1 MNDKN
6 TNKQKAG
13 KLFYILFAV
22 IALVVAA
29 GLYSVV
35 INSHIREKSED
46 KIIFDLKENGE
57 TLSEEAQKEIEKLNP
72 DCIIVLGCAIE
83 DYETPTDMLRDRLDA
98 GIALYNMGVA
108 PKILL
113 TGDNGQVEYN
123 EIHTMLTYT
132 LQAGVPPQDVFCDH
146 AGFSTSESMIRAAE
160 IFSVK
165 RALVVTQKYHEYR
178 ALYNAEK
185 MGIEA
190 LGVSASQEHYLGQP
204 LREMRELLARN
215 KDFLLFNIG
224 NPSAVGGEKI
234 DISGDGRVSHGE

>member
-1 MNDKN
+1 MTKGKD
-6 TNKQKAG
+6 QRKAG
-13 KLFYILFAV
+13 AKFYILFTI
-22 IALVVAA
+22 IALLVAV

-46 KIIFDLKENGE
+46 KIIFDLQENE
-57 TLSEEAQKEIEKLNP
+57 EPLSEEALKAIEELNP
-72 DCIIVLGCAIE
+72 ECIIVLGCAIE

-98 GIALYNMGVA
+98 GIALYRQGVA

-123 EIHTMLTYT
+123 EIHTMLVYT

-146 AGFSTSESMIRAAE
+146 AGFSTSESMIRAAN

-165 RALVVTQKYHEYR
+165 RAVVVTQRYHEYR

-190 LGVSASQEHYLGQP
+190 LGVSASQERYLGQP

-215 KDFLLFNIG
+215 KDFLLFNFG
-224 NPSAVGGEKI
+224 NPTAVGGEKI
-234 DISGDGRVSHGE
+234 DKGLLYIGSYIGS

>member
-46 KIIFDLKENGE
+46 KIIFDLKENGDA
-57 TLSEEAQKEIEKLNP
+57 LSEEALKAIKELNP
-72 DCIIVLGCAIE
+72 ECIIVLGCAIE

-146 AGFSTSESMIRAAE
+146 AGFSTSESMIRAAN

-165 RALVVTQKYHEYR
+165 SAVVVTQRYHEYR

-185 MGIEA
+185 MGINA
-190 LGVSASQEHYLGQP
+190 LGVSASQKQYLGQA

-234 DISGDGRVSHGE
+234 DITGDGRVSHGE